1 MRFYETTAFYFIY
14 TAPSI
19 APRNFRSTTVTATSI
34 TFQWD
39 NLTARE
45 ANGRIRNFTITCTL
59 ANSTVMVSVPMIT
72 SSCSLIM

>member
-19 APRNFRSTTVTATSI
+19 APRNFNYTTVTATSI

-39 NLTARE
+39 NLTVEE
-45 ANGRIRNFTITCTL
+45 ANGIIRRFTITCTSS
-59 ANSTVMVSVPMIT
+59 NPPVMVS
-72 SSCSLIM
+72 